1 MPLTADEVA
10 ERQRDLAATHKV
22 AAILRPPAGCA
33 NWRELAHRKEWTSE
47 LRSPE
52 LGAAINTAW
61 RREKTRKKR
70 YGVE

>member
-33 NWRELAHRKEWTSE
+33 NWRELARI
-47 LRSPE
+47 
-52 LGAAINTAW
+52 GAP
-61 RREKTRKKR
+61 K
-70 YGVE
+70 GMDQ